1 MADNGS
7 SLVADSYVTD
17 DEQSGDNGLEPYES
31 NSARGECL
39 VSFGLHK
46 KEKKSGYKF

>member
-17 DEQSGDNGLEPYES
+17 DEQSGVNGNESYES
-31 NSARGECL
+31 NSAGGECL
-39 VSFGLHK
+39 VSFGIHK
-46 KEKKSGYKF
+46 KKKNDFF